1 MTQQVPGTAPED
13 EGKVASAT
21 KSTAHDLDATSS
33 QAQGMSIKARSQ
45 GELVR
50 RRFLRHRGALGGMV
64 VLAFVVLLAFTSIGF
79 GPIPGWWGK
88 TYLDPSTIVNRGAP
102 TLDLIP
108 WLDGDGFAIGANPFG
123 QENVGKDYFAL
134 TMRGAQRS
142 LIIAFVVGLTST
154 AIGTLIGAVA
164 GYFRGWIE
172 AVLMRFTDVMI
183 TIPTL
188 VIAAV
193 LGRTWGGSGIVV
205 LALVLGVVT
214 WTGLARLV
222 RGEFLS
228 LREKEFVE
236 AARAMGAG
244 SGRIIFKHILPNVI
258 GVIIVSATL
267 TIAGAILLETALSYL
282 GFGVKSPDTSL
293 GALISEYETAFLVRP
308 WLFWFPGLFII
319 AIALASTS
327 SGTGCA
333 TPSTPV
339 SRGCAR

>member
-1 MTQQVPGTAPED
+1 MTQQVPGVAPEQ
-13 EGKVASAT
+13 EGEAAT
-21 KSTAHDLDATSS
+21 AGDPPTDTAKTHAE
-33 QAQGMSIKARSQ
+33 GMTIKARSQ

-64 VLAFVVLLAFTSIGF
+64 VLAFVLLMAFTSIGF
-79 GPIPGWWGK
+79 GPIPGWWDK
-88 TYLDPSTIVNRGAP
+88 SYLATSSVINRGAP

-108 WLDGDGFAIGANPFG
+108 WLDGDGLGTGANPFG
-123 QENVGKDYFAL
+123 QDNVGKDYFAL

-142 LIIAFVVGLTST
+142 LVIAFVVGFTST
-154 AIGTLIGAVA
+154 AVGTLIGAVA
-164 GYFRGWIE
+164 GYFRGWVE
-172 AVLMRFTDVMI
+172 SVLMRFTDVMI

-193 LGRTWGGSGIVV
+193 LGKKFGTAGIVV
-205 LALVLGVVT
+205 LALVLGLVT

-244 SGRIIFKHILPNVI
+244 SGRIIFRHILPNVL

-267 TIAGAILLETALSYL
+267 AIASAILLETAISYL
-282 GFGVKSPDTSL
+282 GFGVKPPDTSL
-293 GALISEYETAFLVRP
+293 GALISEYEAAFLTRP
-308 WLFWFPGLFII
+308 WLFWWPGMFII
-319 AIALASTS
+319 AIALAVNFI
-327 SGTGCA
+327 GDGLRDA
-333 TPSTPV
+333 YDPRQQRV
-339 SRGCAR
+339 RA